1 MAEYIDRDKAIEW
14 FKPYLHTEENIPADV
29 VIDDLRSFPAEDMI
43 FGDVPQKLWHLA
55 SEIEGELSVDAM
67 LKQLAEEAAEL
78 AQAALK
84 YDRALETETALKYVS
99 PTPKTS
105 REAMD
110 NLLEEIADVAL
121 CVMVLGIPGLPD
133 KIMLEKA
140 KRWRDRLEQ
149 YGKETAGEG
158 L

>member
-14 FKPYLHTEENIPADV
+14 FTPYLHTGESIPADEA
-29 VIDDLRSFPAEDMI
+29 IYALRDIPTAFSEEIPREIWSIADD
-43 FGDVPQKLWHLA
+43 
-55 SEIEGELSVDAM
+55 IEGKLSISAM
-67 LKQLAEEAAEL
+67 LKQLAEEASEL

-84 YDRALETETALKYVS
+84 YDRALETKVAKKYIS
-99 PTPKTS
+99 PTPKSS

-110 NLLEEIADVAL
+110 NLVEEIADVAL
-121 CVMVLGIPGLPD
+121 CLMVVGIRGLPD

-149 YGKETAGEG
+149 YGTETAQEG

>member
-1 MAEYIDRDKAIEW
+1 MADYINRDDAIAW
-14 FKPYLHTEENIPADV
+14 FTPYLHTGENIPADE
-29 VIDDLRSFPAEDMI
+29 VICALKEFKPVFSGEVNQEI
-43 FGDVPQKLWHLA
+43 WNLA
-55 SEIEGELSVDAM
+55 ADIEGELSVSAM
-67 LKQLAEEAAEL
+67 LKQLAEEASEL

-84 YDRALETETALKYVS
+84 YDRALETEVAEKYIS

-105 REAMD
+105 RAAMD
-110 NLLEEIADVAL
+110 NLVEEIADVAL
-121 CVMVLGIPGLPD
+121 CLMVVGIPGLPD

-149 YGKETAGEG
+149 YGKDTAGEG